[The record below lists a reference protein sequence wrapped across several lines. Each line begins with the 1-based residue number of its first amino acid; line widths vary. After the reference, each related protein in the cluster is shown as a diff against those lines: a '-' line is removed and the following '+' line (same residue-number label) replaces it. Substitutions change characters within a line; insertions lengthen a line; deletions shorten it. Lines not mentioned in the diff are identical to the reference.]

1 MKSFYDARA
10 FKNLDG
16 FFVGFDDIAKKLT
29 EAQKTA
35 TDAAKYPPY
44 NLKKIDENRY
54 TIELAVA
61 GFAKQ
66 DLEIEI
72 VEDKLIIKGNTT
84 SDEPRDKQSEDCLSV
99 DWSWPQMLHHGLAM
113 RPFTRTFTL
122 SDNVEIR
129 GATLLNGILK
139 IVLEAI
145 IPEHKKP
152 KKIQIEDQDEADAKR
167 WDQEYPSQAAEFL
180 AEGKTK

>member
-1 MKSFYDARA
+1 MNFNHT
-10 FKNLDG
+10 FKDLDR
-16 FFVGFDDIAKKLT
+16 FFVGFDKVAEKMASVADQ
-29 EAQKTA
+29 AQTL
-35 TDAAKYPPY
+35 AAKYPPY
-44 NLKKIDENRY
+44 NLKKIDENKY

-72 VEDKLIIKGNTT
+72 VDDKLIIKGNTH
-84 SDEPRDKQSEDCLSV
+84 SGEPAEQDSKGE
-99 DWSWPQMLHHGLAM
+99 WTWPQMLHQGLAM

-129 GATLLNGILK
+129 GASLLNGILK

-145 IPEHKKP
+145 IPESKKP
-152 KKIQIEDQDEADAKR
+152 KKVEIKDEEETSAPSTA
-167 WDQEYPSQAAEFL
+167 EYL
-180 AEGKTK
+180 AERKEK

>member
-1 MKSFYDARA
+1 MWNHNHSFKDFDR
-10 FKNLDG
+10 
-16 FFVGFDDIAKKLT
+16 FFVGFDKVAEKMASVADQ
-29 EAQKTA
+29 AQTL
-35 TDAAKYPPY
+35 AAKYPPY
-44 NLKKIDENRY
+44 NLKKIDENKY

-61 GFAKQ
+61 GSAKQ

-72 VEDKLIIKGNTT
+72 VDDKLIIKGNTQ
-84 SDEPRDKQSEDCLSV
+84 SGEPAEQNSAG
-99 DWSWPQMLHHGLAM
+99 DWTWPQMLHQGLAM

-129 GATLLNGILK
+129 GASLLNGILK

-152 KKIQIEDQDEADAKR
+152 KKVEIKDEETAA
-167 WDQEYPSQAAEFL
+167 PTTAEFL
-180 AEGKTK
+180 TERKEK

>member
-1 MKSFYDARA
+1 MFKDNPFWRTNDFDRFY
-10 FKNLDG
+10 
-16 FFVGFDDIAKKLT
+16 VGFDEVAKKLNAVADQAQ
-29 EAQKTA
+29 EALW
-35 TDAAKYPPY
+35 KYPPY
-44 NLKKIDENRY
+44 NLKKIDENKY

-72 VEDKLIIKGNTT
+72 VDDKLIIKGNTHAG
-84 SDEPRDKQSEDCLSV
+84 EPAEQDSAGE
-99 DWSWPQMLHHGLAM
+99 WTWPQMLHHGLAM

-129 GATLLNGILK
+129 GASLLNGILK

-152 KKIQIEDQDEADAKR
+152 KKVEINTDE
-167 WDQEYPSQAAEFL
+167 EYPSQAAEFL
-180 AEGKTK
+180 AEGKVK

>member
-1 MKSFYDARA
+1 MKNFYDTRG
-10 FKNLDG
+10 FKD
-16 FFVGFDDIAKKLT
+16 FDSWFVGFDDIAKKLT
-29 EAQKTA
+29 AAQEQ
-35 TDAAKYPPY
+35 AAAVTTKYPPY
-44 NLKKIDENRY
+44 NLKKIDDNKY
-54 TIELAVA
+54 AIELAVA

-66 DLEIEI
+66 DLGIEI

-84 SDEPRDKQSEDCLSV
+84 SQDPADPGV
-99 DWSWPQMLHHGLAM
+99 MSWPQMLHNGLAM

-129 GATLLNGILK
+129 GASLLNGILK
-139 IVLEAI
+139 IALEAI

-152 KKIQIEDQDEADAKR
+152 KKVEINTDE
-167 WDQEYPSQAAEFL
+167 EYPSQAAEFL

>member
-1 MKSFYDARA
+1 MWNHNHSFKDFDR
-10 FKNLDG
+10 
-16 FFVGFDDIAKKLT
+16 FFVGFDKVAEKMASVADQ
-29 EAQKTA
+29 AQTL
-35 TDAAKYPPY
+35 AAKYPPY
-44 NLKKIDENRY
+44 NLKKIDENKY

-72 VEDKLIIKGNTT
+72 VDDKLIIKGNTT
-84 SDEPRDKQSEDCLSV
+84 SGEPAERDSTG
-99 DWSWPQMLHHGLAM
+99 DWTWPQMLHQGLAM

-129 GATLLNGILK
+129 GASLLNGILK

-152 KKIQIEDQDEADAKR
+152 KKVEIKDEETAA
-167 WDQEYPSQAAEFL
+167 PTTAEFL
-180 AEGKTK
+180 AERKEK

>member
-1 MKSFYDARA
+1 MWNHNHSFKD
-10 FKNLDG
+10 LDR
-16 FFVGFDDIAKKLT
+16 FFVGFDKVAEKMAAVADQ
-29 EAQKTA
+29 AQTL
-35 TDAAKYPPY
+35 AAKYPPY
-44 NLKKIDENRY
+44 NLKKIDENKY

-72 VEDKLIIKGNTT
+72 VDDKLIIKGNTQ
-84 SDEPRDKQSEDCLSV
+84 SGEPAEQDSKGE
-99 DWSWPQMLHHGLAM
+99 WTWPLMLHQGLAM

-145 IPEHKKP
+145 IPEHKKS
-152 KKIQIEDQDEADAKR
+152 KKVDIADEETYTSSAPSTA
-167 WDQEYPSQAAEFL
+167 EYL
-180 AEGKTK
+180 AERTGK

>member
-1 MKSFYDARA
+1 MWNHTHSFKDIDR
-10 FKNLDG
+10 
-16 FFVGFDDIAKKLT
+16 FFVGFDKVAEKMASVADQ
-29 EAQKTA
+29 AQTL
-35 TDAAKYPPY
+35 AAKYPPY
-44 NLKKIDENRY
+44 NLKKIDENKY

-72 VEDKLIIKGNTT
+72 VDDKLIIRGNTHAG
-84 SDEPRDKQSEDCLSV
+84 EPAEQHSKGE
-99 DWSWPQMLHHGLAM
+99 WTWPQMLHQGLAM

-129 GATLLNGILK
+129 GASLLNGILK

-152 KKIQIEDQDEADAKR
+152 KKVDIQDEEETSAPTTA
-167 WDQEYPSQAAEFL
+167 EYL
-180 AEGKTK
+180 AERKEK

>member
-1 MKSFYDARA
+1 MWNHTHSFKD
-10 FKNLDG
+10 LDR
-16 FFVGFDDIAKKLT
+16 FFVGFDKVAEKMASVADQ
-29 EAQKTA
+29 AQTL
-35 TDAAKYPPY
+35 AAKYPPY
-44 NLKKIDENRY
+44 NLKKIDENKY

-72 VEDKLIIKGNTT
+72 VDDKLIIKGNTHAG
-84 SDEPRDKQSEDCLSV
+84 EPAEQDSKGE
-99 DWSWPQMLHHGLAM
+99 WTWPQMLHQGLAM

-129 GATLLNGILK
+129 GASLLNGILK

-152 KKIQIEDQDEADAKR
+152 KKIDIQDEEQTSASPSTA
-167 WDQEYPSQAAEFL
+167 EYL
-180 AEGKTK
+180 AERKEK

>member
-1 MKSFYDARA
+1 MKNFYDTRT
-10 FKNLDG
+10 FKD
-16 FFVGFDDIAKKLT
+16 FDSWFVGFDDIAKKLT
-29 EAQKTA
+29 AAQEQ
-35 TDAAKYPPY
+35 AAAVTTKYPPY
-44 NLKKIDENRY
+44 NLKKIDENKY

-72 VEDKLIIKGNTT
+72 ADDKLIIKGNVQGGQTGQIQDST
-84 SDEPRDKQSEDCLSV
+84 GE
-99 DWSWPQMLHHGLAM
+99 WTWPQMLHHGLAM

-129 GATLLNGILK
+129 GASLLNGILK

-152 KKIQIEDQDEADAKR
+152 KKVEINDE
-167 WDQEYPSQAAEFL
+167 EYPSQAAEFL